1 MVGLI
6 IMSVIAIAF
15 IVAVGLWVEGIDYMN
30 THHPDYKGEDFLN
43 EEEDLKDW
51 DITLTDGL
59 EEEIIPIYKF
69 NNGRG
74 AMLCNKCRTIIST
87 GPKTEEL
94 YCEKCKTK

>member
-1 MVGLI
+1 MVGLAI
-6 IMSVIAIAF
+6 ISIVAIAF

-43 EEEDLKDW
+43 EEE
-51 DITLTDGL
+51 
-59 EEEIIPIYKF
+59 EVYPIYKF

-74 AMLCNKCRTIIST
+74 AMLCNKCRTILST